1 MVGGQAWQAGGWA
14 AGFPARPSLPTPFP
28 RLPTPPPQDY
38 PSGTACSCVVFT
50 ARPGPGRGAGRG
62 DAAASRG
69 QRAGACRPEIDLIA
83 HARQGALTALPH
95 PLPPLL
101 PQEHYK
107 IITGSPVNV
116 PDYVKDIV
124 FKKARQSAL
133 WRGGAACEARAV
145 ARRRPARLRLPP
157 AASPNPPALL
167 SYLQGCSFREP
178 DFTPQTDITVPLT
191 TWDDL
196 TTMCAQSRLYAGV
209 HFQPAIDSAVQ
220 LCKSYG
226 TACAH
231 KVQALLAGTA

>member
-1 MVGGQAWQAGGWA
+1 MAGWSSVRG
-14 AGFPARPSLPTPFP
+14 ARG
-28 RLPTPPPQDY
+28 RPPP
-38 PSGTACSCVVFT
+38 PC
-50 ARPGPGRGAGRG
+50 
-62 DAAASRG
+62 
-69 QRAGACRPEIDLIA
+69 
-83 HARQGALTALPH
+83 
-95 PLPPLL
+95 PP
-101 PQEHYK
+101 
-107 IITGSPVNV
+107 
-116 PDYVKDIV
+116 
-124 FKKARQSAL
+124 
-133 WRGGAACEARAV
+133 
-145 ARRRPARLRLPP
+145 PP